1 MKNEGMMLLG
11 IEEFEENTEI
21 MTQLITE
28 LFDGII
34 EDIRLKKQ
42 YQIYSLEVLQVRKEK
57 ANRVM

>member
-11 IEEFEENTEI
+11 IEEFEENTET

>member
-34 EDIRLKKQ
+34 EDIRLKK
-42 YQIYSLEVLQVRKEK
+42 
-57 ANRVM
+57 